1 MEENTKGYAPEEE
14 NDEEDYYYQ
23 TDVNK
28 SLRGYKIVIAILA
41 VVLAAISV
49 LYYNINRRQQLQYH
63 ELEVVRDS
71 IKNDLTNLISEYD
84 SLQYQN
90 DTISARL
97 VEANELVEQLKY
109 ERRLNYNRLRAY
121 EKEVGTLRTVMKR
134 YLRQIDSLNSLNK
147 KLINE
152 NVSYRKEISSANLRA
167 ERAEEKASELK
178 NKVQQGA
185 ILRARDITL
194 VALNAKGNLVSRVSR
209 ATTLRVDFTLN
220 ANELTTPGNREVYV
234 RITSPDGYILSTEQT
249 PTFEFEGGKLS
260 YSASREVDYQN
271 EDIDVSIF
279 YNGSGFATGTYKV
292 QLYSGGYMM
301 GSTEI
306 ALK

>member
-1 MEENTKGYAPEEE
+1 M
-14 NDEEDYYYQ
+14 
-23 TDVNK
+23 
-28 SLRGYKIVIAILA
+28 IAILA
-41 VVLAAISV
+41 IILAAISV
-49 LYYNINRRQQLQYH
+49 LYYNINRRQQLQYR

-134 YLRQIDSLNSLNK
+134 YLRQIDSLNNLNK

-185 ILRARDITL
+185 IVRARDIML
-194 VALNAKGNLVSRVSR
+194 VALNAKGNTVSRVKM
-209 ATTLRVDFTLN
+209 ATTLRVDFTIN
-220 ANELTTPGNREVYV
+220 ANELATPGNRTVYV

-249 PTFEFEGGKLS
+249 PSFEFEGGKLS

-271 EDIDVSIF
+271 EDLDVSIF
-279 YNGSGFATGTYKV
+279 YNGSGFTAGTYKI

-301 GSTEI
+301 GSTEV
-306 ALK
+306 ALR

>member
-14 NDEEDYYYQ
+14 NDDDDYYYQ

-41 VVLAAISV
+41 VILAAVSV
-49 LYYNINRRQQLQYH
+49 LYYNINRRQQLQYR

-90 DTISARL
+90 DTIAARL
-97 VEANELVEQLKY
+97 VEANEMVEQLKY

-121 EKEVGTLRTVMKR
+121 EKEVGTLRTVMKQ

-185 ILRARDITL
+185 IVRARDITL
-194 VALNAKGNLVSRVSR
+194 IALSAKGKPVSRVR
-209 ATTLRVDFTLN
+209 TATTLRVDFTLN
-220 ANELTTPGNREVYV
+220 SNELATPGNRTIYV

-249 PTFEFEGGKLS
+249 PSFEFEGGKLS

-271 EDIDVSIF
+271 EDLDVSIF
-279 YNGSGFATGTYKV
+279 YNGSGFAAGTYKV
-292 QLYSGGYMM
+292 QLYSEGYMM
-301 GSTEI
+301 GSTEVV
-306 ALK
+306 LR

>member
-1 MEENTKGYAPEEE
+1 MEENTKGYAPREE
-14 NDEEDYYYQ
+14 NDEDDYYYQ

-41 VVLAAISV
+41 VILAAISV

-97 VEANELVEQLKY
+97 VEANQLVEQLKY

-152 NVSYRKEISSANLRA
+152 NVSYRKEISTANLRA
-167 ERAEEKASELK
+167 ERAEEQASELK

-185 ILRARDITL
+185 ILRARDIML
-194 VALNAKGNLVSRVSR
+194 VALNEKGKTVTRVR
-209 ATTLRVDFTLN
+209 TATTLRVDFTLN
-220 ANELTTPGNREVYV
+220 ANELATPGNREVFV

-271 EDIDVSIF
+271 EDLDVSIF
-279 YNGSGFATGTYKV
+279 YNGSGFAAGTYKI
-292 QLYSGGYMM
+292 QLYSGGYLM
-301 GSTEI
+301 GSAEV
-306 ALK
+306 ALR

>member
-41 VVLAAISV
+41 VILAAISV
-49 LYYNINRRQQLQYH
+49 LYYNINRRQQLEYR

-71 IKNDLTNLISEYD
+71 IKNDLTSLISEYD

-134 YLRQIDSLNSLNK
+134 YLRQIDSLNNLNK

-194 VALNAKGNLVSRVSR
+194 IALSSKGKPVSRVR
-209 ATTLRVDFTLN
+209 TATTLRVDFTLN
-220 ANELTTPGNREVYV
+220 SNELATPGNREIYV

-249 PTFEFEGGKLS
+249 PSFEFEGGKLS

-271 EDIDVSIF
+271 EDLDVSIF
-279 YNGSGFATGTYKV
+279 YNGSGFAAGTYKV

-301 GSTEI
+301 GSTEVV
-306 ALK
+306 LR

>member
-1 MEENTKGYAPEEE
+1 MKENTKGYAPEEE
-14 NDEEDYYYQ
+14 NDEDDYYYQ

-41 VVLAAISV
+41 IILAAISV
-49 LYYNINRRQQLQYH
+49 LYYNINRRQQLQYR

-84 SLQYQN
+84 SIQYQN

-134 YLRQIDSLNSLNK
+134 YLRQIDSLNNLNK

-178 NKVQQGA
+178 NKIQQGA
-185 ILRARDITL
+185 IVRARDIML
-194 VALNAKGNLVSRVSR
+194 VALNAKGNTVSRVKQ
-209 ATTLRVDFTLN
+209 AATLRVDFTIN
-220 ANELTTPGNREVYV
+220 ANELATPGNRTVYV

-249 PTFEFEGGKLS
+249 PSFEFEGGKLS

-271 EDIDVSIF
+271 EDLDVSIF
-279 YNGSGFATGTYKV
+279 YNGSGFTAGTYKI

-301 GSTEI
+301 GSTEV
-306 ALK
+306 ALR

>member
-1 MEENTKGYAPEEE
+1 MKENTKGYAPEEE
-14 NDEEDYYYQ
+14 NDEDDYYYQ

-41 VVLAAISV
+41 IILAAISV
-49 LYYNINRRQQLQYH
+49 LYYNINRRQQLQYR

-134 YLRQIDSLNSLNK
+134 YLRQIDSLNNLNK

-185 ILRARDITL
+185 IVRARDIML
-194 VALNAKGNLVSRVSR
+194 VALNAKGNTVSRVKM
-209 ATTLRVDFTLN
+209 ATTLRVDFTIN
-220 ANELTTPGNREVYV
+220 ANELATPGNRTVYV

-249 PTFEFEGGKLS
+249 PSFEFEGGKLS

-271 EDIDVSIF
+271 EDLDVSIF
-279 YNGSGFATGTYKV
+279 YNGSGFTAGTYKI

-301 GSTEI
+301 GSTEV
-306 ALK
+306 ALR

>member
-14 NDEEDYYYQ
+14 NDDDDYYYQ

-41 VVLAAISV
+41 VILAAISV

-63 ELEVVRDS
+63 ELEIVRDS
-71 IKNDLTNLISEYD
+71 IKNDLTQLVSEYD

-90 DTISARL
+90 DTIAARL
-97 VEANELVEQLKY
+97 VEANEMIEQLKY

-121 EKEVGTLRTVMKR
+121 EKEVGTLRSVMKQ
-134 YLRQIDSLNSLNK
+134 YLRQIDSLNHLNK

-185 ILRARDITL
+185 IVRARDIML
-194 VALNAKGNLVSRVSR
+194 VALNAKGNPVSRVR
-209 ATTLRVDFTLN
+209 TAATLRVDFTLN
-220 ANELTTPGNREVYV
+220 ANELATPGNRTVYV

-271 EDIDVSIF
+271 EDLDVSIF
-279 YNGSGFATGTYKV
+279 YNGTGFAAGTYKI

-301 GSTEI
+301 GSTEVV
-306 ALK
+306 LR

>member
-14 NDEEDYYYQ
+14 NDEDDYYYQ

-41 VVLAAISV
+41 VILAAISV

-71 IKNDLTNLISEYD
+71 IKNDLTSLISEYD

-97 VEANELVEQLKY
+97 IEANELVEQLKY

-185 ILRARDITL
+185 IVRARDIML
-194 VALNAKGNLVSRVSR
+194 VALNAKGNTVSRMR
-209 ATTLRVDFTLN
+209 TATTLRVDFTLN
-220 ANELTTPGNREVYV
+220 ANELATPGNRTIYV

-249 PTFEFEGGKLS
+249 PSFEFEGGKLS

-271 EDIDVSIF
+271 EDLDVSIF
-279 YNGSGFATGTYKV
+279 YNGSGFTAGTYKI
-292 QLYSGGYMM
+292 QLYSDGYLM
-301 GSTEI
+301 GSTEV
-306 ALK
+306 AFK

>member
-14 NDEEDYYYQ
+14 NDDEDYYYQ

-41 VVLAAISV
+41 IILAAISV
-49 LYYNINRRQQLQYH
+49 LYYNINRRQQLQYR

-97 VEANELVEQLKY
+97 IEANELVEQLKY

-185 ILRARDITL
+185 IVRARDIML
-194 VALNAKGNLVSRVSR
+194 VALNAKGNPVSRVR
-209 ATTLRVDFTLN
+209 TATTLRIDFTLN
-220 ANELTTPGNREVYV
+220 ANELATPGSREVYV

-249 PTFEFEGGKLS
+249 PSFEFEGGKLS
-260 YSASREVDYQN
+260 YSASRNVDYQN
-271 EDIDVSIF
+271 EDLDVSIF
-279 YNGSGFATGTYKV
+279 YNGSGFAAGTYKV
-292 QLYSGGYMM
+292 QLYSGGYLM
-301 GSTEI
+301 GTSEV
-306 ALK
+306 ALR

>member
-301 GSTEI
+301 GSTEV

>member
-14 NDEEDYYYQ
+14 NDDDDYYYQ

-41 VVLAAISV
+41 VILAAISV
-49 LYYNINRRQQLQYH
+49 LYYNINRRQQLQYR
-63 ELEVVRDS
+63 ELEIVRDS
-71 IKNDLTNLISEYD
+71 IKNDLTQLVSEYD

-90 DTISARL
+90 DTIAARL
-97 VEANELVEQLKY
+97 VEANEMIEQLKY

-121 EKEVGTLRTVMKR
+121 EKEVGTLRSVMKQ
-134 YLRQIDSLNSLNK
+134 YLRQIDSLNHLNK

-185 ILRARDITL
+185 IVRARDIML
-194 VALNAKGNLVSRVSR
+194 VALNAKGNPVSRVR
-209 ATTLRVDFTLN
+209 TAATLRVDFTLN
-220 ANELTTPGNREVYV
+220 ANELATPGNRTVYV

-271 EDIDVSIF
+271 EDLDVSIF
-279 YNGSGFATGTYKV
+279 YNGTGFAAGTYKI

-301 GSTEI
+301 GSTEVV
-306 ALK
+306 LR

>member
-1 MEENTKGYAPEEE
+1 MKENTKGYAPEEE
-14 NDEEDYYYQ
+14 NDDDDYYYQ

-41 VVLAAISV
+41 VILAAISV

-63 ELEVVRDS
+63 ELEIVRDS
-71 IKNDLTNLISEYD
+71 IKNDLTQLVSEYD

-90 DTISARL
+90 DTIAARL
-97 VEANELVEQLKY
+97 VEANEMIEQLKY

-121 EKEVGTLRTVMKR
+121 EKEVGTLRSVMKQ
-134 YLRQIDSLNSLNK
+134 YLRQIDSLNHLNK

-185 ILRARDITL
+185 IVRARDIML
-194 VALNAKGNLVSRVSR
+194 VALNAKGNPVSRVR
-209 ATTLRVDFTLN
+209 TAATLRVDFTLN
-220 ANELTTPGNREVYV
+220 ANELATPGNRTVYV

-249 PTFEFEGGKLS
+249 PSFEFEGGKLS

-271 EDIDVSIF
+271 EDLDVSIF
-279 YNGSGFATGTYKV
+279 YNGTGFAAGTYKI

-301 GSTEI
+301 GSTEVV
-306 ALK
+306 LR

>member
-14 NDEEDYYYQ
+14 NDDEDYYYQ

-41 VVLAAISV
+41 IILAAISV
-49 LYYNINRRQQLQYH
+49 LYYNINRRQRLEYR

-185 ILRARDITL
+185 IVRARDITL
-194 VALNAKGNLVSRVSR
+194 IALSAKGKPVSRVR
-209 ATTLRVDFTLN
+209 TATTLRVDFTLN
-220 ANELTTPGNREVYV
+220 ANELATPGNREVYV

-249 PTFEFEGGKLS
+249 PSFEFEGGKLS

-271 EDIDVSIF
+271 EDLDVSIF
-279 YNGSGFATGTYKV
+279 YNGSGFAAGTYKV

-301 GSTEI
+301 GSTEVV
-306 ALK
+306 LR

>member
-1 MEENTKGYAPEEE
+1 MKENTKGYAPEEE
-14 NDEEDYYYQ
+14 NDDDDYYYQ

-41 VVLAAISV
+41 VILAAISV

-63 ELEVVRDS
+63 ELEIVRDS
-71 IKNDLTNLISEYD
+71 IKNDLTQLVSEYD

-90 DTISARL
+90 DTIAARL
-97 VEANELVEQLKY
+97 VEANEMIEQLKY

-121 EKEVGTLRTVMKR
+121 EKEVGTLRSVMKQ
-134 YLRQIDSLNSLNK
+134 YLRQIDSLNHLNK

-185 ILRARDITL
+185 IVRARDIML
-194 VALNAKGNLVSRVSR
+194 VALNAKGNPVSRVR
-209 ATTLRVDFTLN
+209 TAATLRVDFTLN
-220 ANELTTPGNREVYV
+220 ANELATPGNRTVYV

-249 PTFEFEGGKLS
+249 PSFEFEGGKLS

-271 EDIDVSIF
+271 EDLDVSIF
-279 YNGSGFATGTYKV
+279 YNGSGFAAGTYKV

-301 GSTEI
+301 GSTE
-306 ALK
+306 AVLR

>member
-14 NDEEDYYYQ
+14 NDDDDYYYQ

-41 VVLAAISV
+41 IILAAISV
-49 LYYNINRRQQLQYH
+49 LYYNINRRQQLEYR

-71 IKNDLTNLISEYD
+71 TKNDLTNLISEYD

-147 KLINE
+147 RLITE
-152 NVSYRKEISSANLRA
+152 NVSYRREISSATLRA
-167 ERAEEKASELK
+167 ERAEERATELK
-178 NKVQQGA
+178 NKVKQGA
-185 ILRARDITL
+185 VVRAREIAL
-194 VALNAKGNLVSRVSR
+194 VALNAKDKPVSRVR
-209 ATTLRVDFTLN
+209 TATKLCVSFTLN
-220 ANELTTPGNREVYV
+220 SNELATPGNREVYV

-249 PTFEFEGGKLS
+249 PTFEFEGGKLN

-271 EDIDVSIF
+271 EDLEVNIF
-279 YNGSGFATGTYKV
+279 YNGSGFAAGTYKV
-292 QLYSGGYMM
+292 QLYSDGYMI
-301 GSTEI
+301 GSTE
-306 ALK
+306 LVLR

>member
-1 MEENTKGYAPEEE
+1 MKQNTKGYAPEEE
-14 NDEEDYYYQ
+14 NDEDDYYYQ

-41 VVLAAISV
+41 VILAAISV

-71 IKNDLTNLISEYD
+71 IKNDLTSLISEYD

-185 ILRARDITL
+185 ILRARDISL
-194 VALNAKGNLVSRVSR
+194 VALNAKGNQVSRVR
-209 ATTLRVDFTLN
+209 TATTLRVDFTLN

-271 EDIDVSIF
+271 EDVDVSIF
-279 YNGSGFATGTYKV
+279 YNGSGFAAGTYKV

-301 GSTEI
+301 GSTEV
-306 ALK
+306 ALR

>member
-1 MEENTKGYAPEEE
+1 MKENTKGYAPEEE
-14 NDEEDYYYQ
+14 NDEDDYYYQ

-41 VVLAAISV
+41 VILAAISV

-71 IKNDLTNLISEYD
+71 IKNDLTSLISEYD

-185 ILRARDITL
+185 ILRARDISL
-194 VALNAKGNLVSRVSR
+194 VALNAKGNQVSRVR
-209 ATTLRVDFTLN
+209 TATTLRVDFTLN

-271 EDIDVSIF
+271 EDVDVSIF
-279 YNGSGFATGTYKV
+279 YNGSGFAAGTYKV

-301 GSTEI
+301 GSTEV
-306 ALK
+306 ALR

>member
-14 NDEEDYYYQ
+14 NDNEDYYYQ

-41 VVLAAISV
+41 IILAAISV
-49 LYYNINRRQQLQYH
+49 LYYNINRRQQLEYR

-152 NVSYRKEISSANLRA
+152 NVSYRKEISTANLRA
-167 ERAEEKASELK
+167 ERAEEQASELK

-185 ILRARDITL
+185 IVRARDITL
-194 VALNAKGNLVSRVSR
+194 VALSAKGKPVSRVR
-209 ATTLRVDFTLN
+209 TATTLRVDFTLN
-220 ANELTTPGNREVYV
+220 ANELATPGNREIYV

-249 PTFEFEGGKLS
+249 PSFEFEGGKLS

-271 EDIDVSIF
+271 EDLDVSIF
-279 YNGSGFATGTYKV
+279 YNGSGFAAGTYTI
-292 QLYSGGYMM
+292 QLYSSGYMM
-301 GSTEI
+301 GSTEVV
-306 ALK
+306 LR

>member
-14 NDEEDYYYQ
+14 NDDDDYYYQ

-41 VVLAAISV
+41 IILAAISV
-49 LYYNINRRQQLQYH
+49 LYYNINRRQQLEYR

-147 KLINE
+147 RLITE
-152 NVSYRKEISSANLRA
+152 NVSYRREISSATLRA
-167 ERAEEKASELK
+167 ERAEERATELK
-178 NKVQQGA
+178 NKVKQGA
-185 ILRARDITL
+185 VVRAREIAL
-194 VALNAKGNLVSRVSR
+194 MALNAKDKPVSRVR
-209 ATTLRVDFTLN
+209 TATKLCVSFTLN
-220 ANELTTPGNREVYV
+220 SNELATPGNREVYV

-249 PTFEFEGGKLS
+249 PTFEFEGGKLN

-271 EDIDVSIF
+271 EDLEVNIF
-279 YNGSGFATGTYKV
+279 YNGSGFAAGTYKV
-292 QLYSGGYMM
+292 QLYSDGYMI
-301 GSTEI
+301 GSTE
-306 ALK
+306 LVLR

>member
-14 NDEEDYYYQ
+14 NDEDDYYYQ

-301 GSTEI
+301 GSTEV

>member
-1 MEENTKGYAPEEE
+1 MKENTKGYVPEEE
-14 NDEEDYYYQ
+14 YDEDDYYYR

-41 VVLAAISV
+41 VILAAISV
-49 LYYNINRRQQLQYH
+49 LYYNINHRQQLQYR

-97 VEANELVEQLKY
+97 IEANELVEQLKY

-121 EKEVGTLRTVMKR
+121 EKEVGTLRSVMQQ
-134 YLRQIDSLNSLNK
+134 YLRQIDSLNHLNK

-167 ERAEEKASELK
+167 ERAEETATELQ
-178 NKVQQGA
+178 NKVKQGA
-185 ILRARDITL
+185 IVRARDIML
-194 VALNAKGNLVSRVSR
+194 VALNAKGNPVSRVR
-209 ATTLRVDFTLN
+209 TATTLRVDFTLN
-220 ANELTTPGNREVYV
+220 ANELATPGSRTVYV
-234 RITSPDGYILSTEQT
+234 RVTSPDGYILSTEQT

-271 EDIDVSIF
+271 EDLDVSIF
-279 YNGSGFATGTYKV
+279 YNGSGFAAGTYKI
-292 QLYSGGYMM
+292 QLYSGGYLM
-301 GSTEI
+301 GTTEVV
-306 ALK
+306 LR

>member
-14 NDEEDYYYQ
+14 NDDDDYYYQ

-41 VVLAAISV
+41 VILAAISV
-49 LYYNINRRQQLQYH
+49 LYYNINRRQQLEYR

-147 KLINE
+147 RLITE
-152 NVSYRKEISSANLRA
+152 NVSYRREISSATLRA
-167 ERAEEKASELK
+167 ERAEERATELK
-178 NKVQQGA
+178 NKVKQGA
-185 ILRARDITL
+185 VVRAREIAL
-194 VALNAKGNLVSRVSR
+194 VALNAKDKPVSRVR
-209 ATTLRVDFTLN
+209 TATKLCVSFTLN
-220 ANELTTPGNREVYV
+220 SNELATPGNREVYV

-249 PTFEFEGGKLS
+249 PTFEFEGGKLN
-260 YSASREVDYQN
+260 YSASREVVYQN
-271 EDIDVSIF
+271 EDLEVNIF
-279 YNGSGFATGTYKV
+279 YNGSGFAAGTYKV
-292 QLYSGGYMM
+292 QLYSDGYMI
-301 GSTEI
+301 GSTE
-306 ALK
+306 LVLR

>member
-1 MEENTKGYAPEEE
+1 MKENTKGYAPQEE
-14 NDEEDYYYQ
+14 NDDDDYYYQ

-41 VVLAAISV
+41 IILAAISV
-49 LYYNINRRQQLQYH
+49 LYYNINRNQQLQYR

-90 DTISARL
+90 DTIAARL
-97 VEANELVEQLKY
+97 IEANQMVEQLKY
-109 ERRLNYNRLRAY
+109 ERRLNYNRLREY
-121 EKEVGTLRTVMKR
+121 EKEVGTLRSVMKQ

-167 ERAEEKASELK
+167 ERAEEKASELN
-178 NKVQQGA
+178 NKVKQGA
-185 ILRARDITL
+185 IVRARDIML
-194 VALNAKGNLVSRVSR
+194 VALNSKGNPVSRVKT
-209 ATTLRVDFTLN
+209 ATTLRVDFTFN
-220 ANELTTPGNREVYV
+220 ANELATPGNRTVYV
-234 RITSPDGYILSTEQT
+234 RITSPDGYILSSEQT

-271 EDIDVSIF
+271 EDLDVSIF
-279 YNGSGFATGTYKV
+279 YNGSGFAAGTYKV
-292 QLYSGGYMM
+292 QIYSAGHLM
-301 GSTEI
+301 GSTEVV
-306 ALK
+306 LR

>member
-14 NDEEDYYYQ
+14 NDDDDYYYQ

-41 VVLAAISV
+41 IILAVISV
-49 LYYNINRRQQLQYH
+49 LYYNINRRQQLEYR

-147 KLINE
+147 RLITE
-152 NVSYRKEISSANLRA
+152 NVSYRREISSATLRA
-167 ERAEEKASELK
+167 ERAEERATELK
-178 NKVQQGA
+178 NKVKQGA
-185 ILRARDITL
+185 VVRAREIAL
-194 VALNAKGNLVSRVSR
+194 VALNAKDKPVSRVR
-209 ATTLRVDFTLN
+209 TATKLCVSFTLN
-220 ANELTTPGNREVYV
+220 SNELATPGNREVYV

-249 PTFEFEGGKLS
+249 PTFEFEGGKLN

-271 EDIDVSIF
+271 EDLEVNIF
-279 YNGSGFATGTYKV
+279 YNGSGFAAGTYKV
-292 QLYSGGYMM
+292 QLYSDGYMI
-301 GSTEI
+301 GSTE
-306 ALK
+306 LVLR

>member
-134 YLRQIDSLNSLNK
+134 YLRQIDSLNNLNK

-301 GSTEI
+301 GSTEV

>member
-14 NDEEDYYYQ
+14 NDDDDYYYQ

-41 VVLAAISV
+41 IILAAISV
-49 LYYNINRRQQLQYH
+49 LYYNINRRQQLEYR

-147 KLINE
+147 RLITE
-152 NVSYRKEISSANLRA
+152 NVSYRREISSATLRA
-167 ERAEEKASELK
+167 ERAEERATELK
-178 NKVQQGA
+178 NKVKQGA
-185 ILRARDITL
+185 VVRAREITL
-194 VALNAKGNLVSRVSR
+194 VALNAKDKPVSRVR
-209 ATTLRVDFTLN
+209 TATKLCVSFTLN
-220 ANELTTPGNREVYV
+220 SNELATPGNREVYV

-249 PTFEFEGGKLS
+249 PTFEFEGGKLN

-271 EDIDVSIF
+271 EDLEVNIF
-279 YNGSGFATGTYKV
+279 YNGSGFAAGTYKV
-292 QLYSGGYMM
+292 QLYSDGYMI
-301 GSTEI
+301 GSTE
-306 ALK
+306 LVLR

>member
-14 NDEEDYYYQ
+14 NDEDDYYYQ

-167 ERAEEKASELK
+167 ERAEETASELK

-301 GSTEI
+301 GSTEV

>member
-14 NDEEDYYYQ
+14 NDDDDYYYQ

-41 VVLAAISV
+41 VILAAISV
-49 LYYNINRRQQLQYH
+49 LYYNINRRQQLEYR

-147 KLINE
+147 RLITE
-152 NVSYRKEISSANLRA
+152 NVSYRREISSATLRA
-167 ERAEEKASELK
+167 ERAEERATELK
-178 NKVQQGA
+178 NKVKQGA
-185 ILRARDITL
+185 VVRAREIAL
-194 VALNAKGNLVSRVSR
+194 VALNAKDKPVSRVR
-209 ATTLRVDFTLN
+209 TATKLCVSFTLN
-220 ANELTTPGNREVYV
+220 SNELATPGNREVYV

-249 PTFEFEGGKLS
+249 PTFEFEGGKLN

-271 EDIDVSIF
+271 EDLEVNIF
-279 YNGSGFATGTYKV
+279 YNGSGFAAGTYKV
-292 QLYSGGYMM
+292 QLYSDGYMI
-301 GSTEI
+301 GSTE
-306 ALK
+306 LVLR

>member
-14 NDEEDYYYQ
+14 NDDDDYYYQ

-41 VVLAAISV
+41 IILAARSV
-49 LYYNINRRQQLQYH
+49 LYYNINRRQQLEYR

-147 KLINE
+147 RLITE
-152 NVSYRKEISSANLRA
+152 NVSYRREISSATLRA
-167 ERAEEKASELK
+167 ERAEERATELK
-178 NKVQQGA
+178 NKVKQGA
-185 ILRARDITL
+185 VVRAREIAL
-194 VALNAKGNLVSRVSR
+194 VALNAKDKPVSRVR
-209 ATTLRVDFTLN
+209 TATKLCVSFTLN
-220 ANELTTPGNREVYV
+220 SNELATPGNREVYV

-249 PTFEFEGGKLS
+249 PTFEFEGGKLN

-271 EDIDVSIF
+271 EDLEVNIF
-279 YNGSGFATGTYKV
+279 YNGSGFAAGTYKV
-292 QLYSGGYMM
+292 QLYSDGYMI
-301 GSTEI
+301 GSTE
-306 ALK
+306 LVLR

>member
-14 NDEEDYYYQ
+14 NDDDDYYYQ
-23 TDVNK
+23 TDINK

-41 VVLAAISV
+41 VILAAISV
-49 LYYNINRRQQLQYH
+49 LYYNINRRQQLQYR

-71 IKNDLTNLISEYD
+71 IKNDLTKLVSEYD

-90 DTISARL
+90 DTIAARL
-97 VEANELVEQLKY
+97 VEANEMIEQLKY

-121 EKEVGTLRTVMKR
+121 EKEVGTLRSVMKQ
-134 YLRQIDSLNSLNK
+134 YLRQIDSLNHLNK

-185 ILRARDITL
+185 IVRARDIML
-194 VALNAKGNLVSRVSR
+194 VALSPKGNPVSRVR
-209 ATTLRVDFTLN
+209 TAATLRVDFTLN
-220 ANELTTPGNREVYV
+220 ANELATPGNRTVYV

-271 EDIDVSIF
+271 EDLDVSIF
-279 YNGSGFATGTYKV
+279 YNGTGFAAGTYKV

-301 GSTEI
+301 GSTEVV
-306 ALK
+306 LR

>member
-14 NDEEDYYYQ
+14 NDEDDYYYQ

-41 VVLAAISV
+41 VILAAISV
-49 LYYNINRRQQLQYH
+49 LYYNINRRQQLQYR

-97 VEANELVEQLKY
+97 IEANELVEQLKY

-134 YLRQIDSLNSLNK
+134 YLRQIDSLNNLNK

-167 ERAEEKASELK
+167 ERAEERASEIK

-185 ILRARDITL
+185 IVRARDIML
-194 VALNAKGNLVSRVSR
+194 VALNAKGNPVSRVR
-209 ATTLRVDFTLN
+209 TATTLRVDFTLN
-220 ANELTTPGNREVYV
+220 ANELATPGNRTVYV

-249 PTFEFEGGKLS
+249 PSFEFEGGKLS

-271 EDIDVSIF
+271 EDLDVSVF
-279 YNGSGFATGTYKV
+279 YNGSGFAAGAYKI
-292 QLYSGGYMM
+292 QLYSGGYLM
-301 GSTEI
+301 GSTEV
-306 ALK
+306 ALR